1 MEDEIRY
8 LNPDDEVDSNN
19 ETKALDPE
27 FVRIYFDK

>member
-1 MEDEIRY
+1 